1 MSWHLCPPCSPG
13 MKWFSLYFEWLV
25 LAHLLKPSSVVTSS
39 WKFSVTLKGL
49 PALESLL
56 GFLSSIKKALCR
68 IVWGAL
74 LVTCA
79 FEIDFPQ
86 DLMSS
91 LLLNQKDN
99 SKFLHPCPLHGILHC
114 LQVFFYFLLWVELCP
129 SKRYVG
135 SFLMVQWVM
144 DPLLLLPWFG
154 PLL

>member
-1 MSWHLCPPCSPG
+1 MLSMSWHLCPPCSPG

-74 LVTCA
+74 LVTRA

-99 SKFLHPCPLHGILHC
+99 SKFLHPCPFHGILHC
-114 LQVFFYFLLWVELCP
+114 LQVF
-129 SKRYVG
+129 
-135 SFLMVQWVM
+135 
-144 DPLLLLPWFG
+144 LLLLFSIVG
-154 PLL
+154 RIVPLKEICWEFPGGSVG